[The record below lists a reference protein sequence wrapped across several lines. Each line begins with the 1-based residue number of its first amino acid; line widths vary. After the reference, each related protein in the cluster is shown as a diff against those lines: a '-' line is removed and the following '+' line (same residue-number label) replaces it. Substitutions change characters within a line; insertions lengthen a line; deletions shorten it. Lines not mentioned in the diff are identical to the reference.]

1 MKIAIAGGHS
11 KKAPGASKYLDEY
24 QCDRAYVAKL
34 ISALTA
40 AGHTVVNC
48 SNEEASQNAELAE
61 EVRLANASGADLF
74 VAVHLND
81 GSGDPDNK
89 PTGTETWIYENTKSE
104 LAKSVAKKMSAN
116 VAGALGIRDRGAK
129 GGNFYVLRKTTM
141 PTVLLEVCF
150 VDDKEDKAAW
160 DSTSWADLTNAF
172 VQAVAG
178 NVVPAKPSVAPKP
191 SADTSGASG
200 SKVDGKFGGTY
211 RCNASKLNVRNAPS
225 TRASVV
231 TYYTRG
237 QTVVLDDRYTIA
249 EGFVWGQYTAYSGKK
264 RYVAVGKH
272 TGKPDAGDYLL
283 KV

>member
-1 MKIAIAGGHS
+1 MTKIAIAGGHS
-11 KKAPGASKYLDEY
+11 KKAPGASRYLDEY
-24 QCDRAYVAKL
+24 ECDRAYVARL
-34 ISALTA
+34 LPALA
-40 AGHTVVNC
+40 EAGYDYANC
-48 SNEEASQNAELAE
+48 SNEGATQSAELAG
-61 EVRLANASGADLF
+61 EVRLANDSEADIF
-74 VAVHLND
+74 MAFHFND
-81 GSGDPDNK
+81 NSKDPDDK
-89 PTGTETWIYENTKSE
+89 TTGTEVWYYEGNEEARK
-104 LAKSVAKKMSAN
+104 LAEKLSAN
-116 VAGALGIRDRGAK
+116 IAAALGVRDRGAK
-129 GGNFYVLRKTTM
+129 PTKNLYVLRNTDM
-141 PTVLLEVCF
+141 LAVLVEVCF